1 MQACIIGSTVG
12 CVVCCILLSGL
23 RAVIFLRAKDE
34 ASDSRSAAHGVPEVS
49 VQIGAAHGGDDEMSS
64 LQRHHVDKA
73 GERTGEN
80 QKILSPRQKEQ
91 VSLVQHLLSSPGQEP
106 QTTSM
111 ATLGHR
117 LGEGASYTPKQRQAL
132 ANAAVVDVSIGET
145 FVPTSVCMPACLVLK
160 AYAFLQ
166 ILVQSKGVGCRLL
179 ASKGSG

>member
-1 MQACIIGSTVG
+1 M
-12 CVVCCILLSGL
+12 CCIVLAGL

-91 VSLVQHLLSSPGQEP
+91 VSLVQHLLSSPEQEP
-106 QTTSM
+106 QKTSM

-117 LGEGASYTPKQRQAL
+117 LGDGASYTPKQRQAL